1 MLLFAVQATTNGNL
15 IHSGIAEKLG
25 LCVQA
30 LATFIAAFVV
40 AFTSQWKLT
49 LILIWCADSKFSNP
63 SIGLFSNM
71 KV

>member
-49 LILIWCADSKFSNP
+49 LILIWCADPNI
-63 SIGLFSNM
+63 SILSVELFLNM
-71 KV
+71 II